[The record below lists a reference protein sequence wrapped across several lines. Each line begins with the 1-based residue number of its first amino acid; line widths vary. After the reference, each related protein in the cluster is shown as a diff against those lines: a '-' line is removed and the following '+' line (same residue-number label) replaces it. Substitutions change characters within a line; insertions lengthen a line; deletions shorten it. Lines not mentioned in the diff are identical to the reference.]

1 MIIECKA
8 SFFEKINLLRKKI
21 KTPPKTPSFR
31 TIVYLPQSLSHSESN
46 IIIYDSVGMV
56 MMKKVPEQTMLSRV
70 NEVAGATRM
79 LPPLKFNHP
88 NRP

>member
-1 MIIECKA
+1 M
-8 SFFEKINLLRKKI
+8 

-31 TIVYLPQSLSHSESN
+31 TIESHSESN

>member
-1 MIIECKA
+1 M
-8 SFFEKINLLRKKI
+8 
-21 KTPPKTPSFR
+21 KTRPKTPSSR
-31 TIVYLPQSLSHSESN
+31 TIEYLPQSLSHCERH